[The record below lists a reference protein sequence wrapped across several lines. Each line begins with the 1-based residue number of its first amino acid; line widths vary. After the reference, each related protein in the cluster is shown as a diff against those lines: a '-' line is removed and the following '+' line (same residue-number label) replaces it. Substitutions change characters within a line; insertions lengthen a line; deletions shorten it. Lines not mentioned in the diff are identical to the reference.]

1 MKAISMPLDEI
12 SRYWVNVSDS
22 IEEWEMIEVPISMY
36 GAASV
41 GRQQESI
48 LTLFTGGGI
57 EVITS

>member
-12 SRYWVNVSDS
+12 SRYWVNISNP
-22 IEEWEMIEVPISMY
+22 IEEWEAIEVPIPMY

-41 GRQQESI
+41 GRRQESI

-57 EVITS
+57 EVITR